1 MTLNDRQEFPTEH
14 IGSGKQTNDGE
25 RLYNCDSVDDK
36 CRQQSALLPL
46 LRLLPWERV
55 TLGLL
60 AKYTERTGTKQN
72 NAGKCTN
79 PVLQTQLSASSV
91 SS

>member
-25 RLYNCDSVDDK
+25 RLYNCVSVNDK
-36 CRQQSALLPL
+36 YRQQSTLLPF
-46 LRLLPWERV
+46 LRPLPRERV

-60 AKYTERTGTKQN
+60 AKYTEITGTKQN

-79 PVLQTQLSASSV
+79 LALQTQLSASSV